1 MKVIR
6 KLMVPN
12 GEYKDR
18 NTGET
23 KTSWLQVGVLQHDD
37 DADRYKVKLDC
48 VPVGKDFEG
57 WLQCFEVE
65 PRKGNQGGGSKN
77 IDFD

>member
-1 MKVIR
+1 MKVIK
-6 KLMVPN
+6 KLVVPN
-12 GEYKDR
+12 GEYTDR

-23 KTSWLQVGVLQHDD
+23 KTSWLPVGVLQHDGGD
-37 DADRYKVKLDC
+37 KYKVKLDC

-57 WLQCFEVE
+57 WIQCFDIE
-65 PRKGNQGGGSKN
+65 PRQGNKGGGSKN

>member
-1 MKVIR
+1 MKVIK

-12 GEYKDR
+12 GEYTDR
-18 NTGET
+18 KTGET
-23 KTSWLQVGVLQHDD
+23 KTSWLQCGVLQHDGGD
-37 DADRYKVKLDC
+37 KYKVKLDC

-57 WLQCFEVE
+57 WFQCFDLE
-65 PRKGNQGGGSKN
+65 PRQGNQGGDSKN

>member
-1 MKVIR
+1 MKVIK

-12 GEYKDR
+12 GEYTDR

-23 KTSWLQVGVLQHDD
+23 KTSWLQVGVLQSDGGD
-37 DADRYKVKLDC
+37 KYKVKLDC
-48 VPVGKDFEG
+48 VPVGKEFEG
-57 WLQCFEVE
+57 WIQCFDVE
-65 PRKGNQGGGSKN
+65 PRQGNKGGGSKN